1 MTSPFFDATAHKPAT
16 GAPEPLPV
24 GTYPVAVTAAERKD
38 NEKGWGLKVVL
49 TVLDGQYQG
58 RQIYEQFNL
67 SHTSADTVRI
77 AQEQFSALC
86 HVVNV
91 LKPRDPSE
99 LLNLPFQVKV
109 KIDPPKNPWNAD
121 LWSGASSSGSGVATA
136 AGLCFGSLGT
146 DTGGSIRQPA
156 SVTGTVG
163 VKPTYGGTSRYGV
176 VAMASSLDTPGPC
189 ARTVP

>member
-109 KIDPPKNPWNAD
+109 KIDPPKNGYDARNRITQYLKIDGSKIGGGSVATSAKAAPK
-121 LWSGASSSGSGVATA
+121 SGVPSWVAK
-136 AGLCFGSLGT
+136 
-146 DTGGSIRQPA
+146 A
-156 SVTGTVG
+156 S
-163 VKPTYGGTSRYGV
+163 
-176 VAMASSLDTPGPC
+176 
-189 ARTVP
+189 